1 LRAFLA
7 TSYSG
12 PNHKFDIEI
21 ENIGVGTAV
30 SIKGE
35 YSINN
40 ESKQNV
46 LISILRRDEKHT
58 RIPLDELPEVENR
71 SYYETN
77 PTMIRIE
84 LKFKDIFNRNI
95 TYKENL
101 NVSDFAT
108 HFKREI

>member
-1 LRAFLA
+1 
-7 TSYSG
+7 
-12 PNHKFDIEI
+12 
-21 ENIGVGTAV
+21 
-30 SIKGE
+30 
-35 YSINN
+35 
-40 ESKQNV
+40 
-46 LISILRRDEKHT
+46 
-58 RIPLDELPEVENR
+58 LPEVENR